1 MADWIAEVDRIE
13 AELAAEGVP
22 ASERM
27 RVAALFADALA
38 KADKAKRKARQE
50 REAAK
55 LLHYGAQ
62 PLAERQECHRSTIYR
77 RAKRCRVL
85 VGTVRQNW

>member
-22 ASERM
+22 APERM

-50 REAAK
+50 QEAAR
-55 LLHYGAQ
+55 LLHLGADTIM
-62 PLAERQECHRSTIYR
+62 ARQRCS
-77 RAKRCRVL
+77 RATAYNRAARGRASKQTQA
-85 VGTVRQNW
+85 G

>member
-62 PLAERQECHRSTIYR
+62 TIMERQRCS
-77 RAKRCRVL
+77 RATAYNRAARGRASKEAQA
-85 VGTVRQNW
+85 G